1 MYHLSPLLH
10 YVQLNDGRVAILRV
24 LVTSEKDIASQTI
37 KTVLIEEYG
46 FLPTGDNF
54 EENPILSSGDSA
66 ILITTKRDM
75 IYCDHLDNHFDAD
88 VFIFCSR
95 HRAESAKPAL
105 LVHSTGNLGT
115 EALFGGNPQEVSVSA
130 PSLVSV
136 ALKRLVIEKQ
146 ERNLDDFDVSLEVTH
161 HGPTSMKTP
170 MIFVELGSSDEFWVH
185 KEGAR
190 AVAAA
195 IMDCVTEP
203 LSEESVIEFGGT
215 HYASKFNKLVLEKGY
230 KIGHI
235 APKYALNDLTLEVVN
250 QMISR
255 TPGRVT
261 RAIVDWKG
269 MNAENKAHIFPILE
283 EAGLEIIR
291 DKNA

>member
-1 MYHLSPLLH
+1 M
-10 YVQLNDGRVAILRV
+10 RV
-24 LVTSEKDIASQTI
+24 LVTSEKDTASQTI

-46 FLPTGDNF
+46 FLPTGNNF
-54 EENPILSSGDSA
+54 EDNPILACQESA

-75 IYCDHLDNHFDAD
+75 IYCNHLEDHFEAEA
-88 VFIFCSR
+88 FIFCSR

-136 ALKRLVIEKQ
+136 ALQSLYNERL
-146 ERNLDDFDVSLEVTH
+146 ERGLDEFDVSLEVTH
-161 HGPTSMKTP
+161 HGPTSMETP
-170 MIFVELGSSDEFWVH
+170 LVFIELGSNEEYWVH
-185 KEGAR
+185 KDGAR

-195 IMDCVTEP
+195 IMECVKKP
-203 LSEESVIEFGGT
+203 LGEESAIGFGGT

-230 KIGHI
+230 KMGHM
-235 APKYALNDLTLEVVN
+235 APKYAVNDLTLDVVK
-250 QMISR
+250 QMVSR
-255 TPGRVT
+255 THGKVS

-283 EAGLEIIR
+283 QAGLEIIR
-291 DKNA
+291 DKDA

>member
-1 MYHLSPLLH
+1 LS
-10 YVQLNDGRVAILRV
+10 DGRLSILRV
-24 LVTSEKDIASQTI
+24 LVTSEKDTASQTI

-46 FLPTGDNF
+46 FHPTGENF
-54 EENPILSSGDSA
+54 EDNPILASGDSV

-75 IYCDHLDNHFDAD
+75 IYCDHLEEHFEAEA
-88 VFIFCSR
+88 FIFCSR

-105 LVHSTGNLGT
+105 LVHSTGNLGP

-130 PSLVSV
+130 PSLVSA
-136 ALKRLVIEKQ
+136 ALKRLYTERE

-170 MIFVELGSSDEFWVH
+170 LVFVELGSTEEYWVH

-195 IMDCVTEP
+195 IMDCAIEP
-203 LSEESVIEFGGT
+203 LDDESVIGFGGT

-230 KIGHI
+230 KIGHM
-235 APKYALNDLTLEVVN
+235 APKYAVNELTLDVVK

-255 TPGRVT
+255 TTGKVT
-261 RAIVDWKG
+261 QAIIDWKG
-269 MNAENKAHIFPILE
+269 MNAENKAHIFPIIE
-283 EAGLEIIR
+283 AAGLEMVR
-291 DKNA
+291 DKDA

>member
-1 MYHLSPLLH
+1 MSPLLH
-10 YVQLNDGRVAILRV
+10 CVQLSDGRLAILRV

-54 EENPILSSGDSA
+54 EDNPILASGDSA

-75 IYCDHLDNHFDAD
+75 IFCDHLDNQFDAD

-95 HRAESAKPAL
+95 HRADSGKPAL

-136 ALKRLVIEKQ
+136 ALKRLVKER
-146 ERNLDDFDVSLEVTH
+146 EARNLDDFDVSLEVTH

-170 MIFVELGSSDEFWVH
+170 LIFIELGSTEVYWAH
-185 KEGAR
+185 KDGAR
-190 AVAAA
+190 AVAAS
-195 IMDCVTEP
+195 IMDCVKEP
-203 LSEESVIEFGGT
+203 PAEESVIGFGGT

-235 APKYALNDLTLEVVN
+235 APKYALNDLTLDVVK

-255 TPGRVT
+255 TTGKVS

-291 DKNA
+291 DKAA